1 MNMKKLLT
9 IFTFVVLSVFYVAA
23 QNDTIKVLAIG
34 NSFSEDAVEEHL
46 SGLLRAEGL
55 TVIIGNMYIGGCS
68 IERHVKNLRGDITD
82 YRYRKIDPEGNMK
95 EINGY
100 TLEKAL
106 ADDDWD
112 YVSVQQSSPLSGQPE
127 SYVLLPELV
136 GFVRARIPEDAVIMF
151 HQTWAYSEDSSHKAY
166 VNYDRD
172 QMKMY
177 NAIVETVAAEV
188 PKAGIGLV
196 IPSGTAIQNARTS
209 YLGTDLTRDG
219 YHLSRP
225 HGRYIASCTWLE
237 AVFGIN
243 PVGNAYCPE
252 GMTAK
257 ECRTAQKAAHKAVK
271 RPSGISSVN

>member
-1 MNMKKLLT
+1 MKRF
-9 IFTFVVLSVFYVAA
+9 ISIIAFAVLSVFVASA

-68 IERHVKNLRGDITD
+68 IERHVKNLRGDIAD
-82 YRYRKIDPEGNMK
+82 YRYRKIDPEGNMQ

-106 ADDDWD
+106 ADEDWD

-136 GFVRARIPEDAVIMF
+136 GFVRARIPEDAVMMF

-188 PKAGIGLV
+188 PKVGIGLV

-209 YLGTDLTRDG
+209 HLGTDLTRDG

-237 AVFGIN
+237 V
-243 PVGNAYCPE
+243 P
-252 GMTAK
+252 
-257 ECRTAQKAAHKAVK
+257 R
-271 RPSGISSVN
+271 

>member
-1 MNMKKLLT
+1 MKRF
-9 IFTFVVLSVFYVAA
+9 ISIIVFVVISVFVASA

-68 IERHVKNLRGDITD
+68 IERHVKNLRGDIAD
-82 YRYRKIDPEGNMK
+82 YRYRKIDPQGTMQ

-106 ADDDWD
+106 ADEDWD

-136 GFVRARIPEDAVIMF
+136 GFVRARIPEDAVMMF

-188 PKAGIGLV
+188 PKVGIRLV

-209 YLGTDLTRDG
+209 HLGTDLTRDG

-252 GMTAK
+252 GMTPK
-257 ECRTAQKAAHKAVK
+257 ECRTSQKAAHKAVRK
-271 RPSGISSVN
+271 PTKISRIR

>member
-1 MNMKKLLT
+1 MKRF
-9 IFTFVVLSVFYVAA
+9 ISIIAFAVLSLFVASA
-23 QNDTIKVLAIG
+23 QNDTLKVLAIG

-46 SGLLRAEGL
+46 SGLLRAEGF

-68 IERHVKNLRGDITD
+68 IERHVKNLRGDIAD
-82 YRYRKIDPEGNMK
+82 YRYRKFDPQGNMK

-106 ADDDWD
+106 ADEDWD

-136 GFVRARIPEDAVIMF
+136 GFVSARIPEDAVIMF

-177 NAIVETVAAEV
+177 NAIVETVATEV
-188 PKAGIGLV
+188 PKVGIGLV

-209 YLGTDLTRDG
+209 HLGTDLTRDG

-237 AVFGIN
+237 AVFGVN
-243 PVGNAYCPE
+243 PVGNTYCPE
-252 GMTAK
+252 GMTPK
-257 ECRTAQKAAHKAVK
+257 ECRTAQKAAHKAVRK
-271 RPSGISSVN
+271 PEKITRIK

>member
-1 MNMKKLLT
+1 MKRF
-9 IFTFVVLSVFYVAA
+9 ISIIVFVVISVFVASA

-68 IERHVKNLRGDITD
+68 IERHVKNLRGDIAD
-82 YRYRKIDPEGNMK
+82 YRYRKIDPEGNMQ

-106 ADDDWD
+106 ADEDWD

-136 GFVRARIPEDAVIMF
+136 GFVRARIPEDVVMMF

-188 PKAGIGLV
+188 PKAGVGLV

-209 YLGTDLTRDG
+209 HLGTDLTRDG

-252 GMTAK
+252 GMTPK
-257 ECRTAQKAAHKAVK
+257 ECRTAQKAAHKAVRK
-271 RPSGISSVN
+271 PTKISRIR

>member
-1 MNMKKLLT
+1 MKRF
-9 IFTFVVLSVFYVAA
+9 ISIIVFVVISVFVASA

-68 IERHVKNLRGDITD
+68 IERHVKNLRGDIAD
-82 YRYRKIDPEGNMK
+82 YRYRKIDPEGNMQ

-106 ADDDWD
+106 ADEDWD

-136 GFVRARIPEDAVIMF
+136 GFVRARIPEDAVMMF

-166 VNYDRD
+166 VNYGRD

-177 NAIVETVAAEV
+177 NAIISTVNQETEKV
-188 PKAGIGLV
+188 GIELI
-196 IPSGTAIQNARTS
+196 IPCGTAIQNARTS
-209 YLGTDLTRDG
+209 VLGTDMTRDG

-225 HGRYIASCTWLE
+225 AGRYVAACTWLE
-237 AVFGIN
+237 AVLGVN
-243 PVGNAYCPE
+243 PVGNTYCPE

-257 ECRTAQKAAHKAVK
+257 ECKTAQKAAHKAVK
-271 RPSGISSVN
+271 KPSKVSKIK

>member
-1 MNMKKLLT
+1 MKRF
-9 IFTFVVLSVFYVAA
+9 ISIIVFVVISVFVASA

-68 IERHVKNLRGDITD
+68 IERHVKNLRGDIAD
-82 YRYRKIDPEGNMK
+82 YRYRKIDPQGTMQ
-95 EINGY
+95 EIKGY

-106 ADDDWD
+106 ADEDWD

-136 GFVRARIPEDAVIMF
+136 GFVSARIPEDAVMMF

-209 YLGTDLTRDG
+209 HLGTDLTRDG

-252 GMTAK
+252 GMTPK
-257 ECRTAQKAAHKAVK
+257 ECRTAQKAAHKAVRK
-271 RPSGISSVN
+271 PTKISRIR

>member
-1 MNMKKLLT
+1 MKRF
-9 IFTFVVLSVFYVAA
+9 ISIIAFAVLSVFVASA

-68 IERHVKNLRGDITD
+68 IERHVKNLRGDIAD
-82 YRYRKIDPEGNMK
+82 YRYRKIDPEGNMQ

-106 ADDDWD
+106 ADEDWD

-136 GFVRARIPEDAVIMF
+136 GFVRARIPEDAVMMF

-188 PKAGIGLV
+188 PKAGVGLV

-209 YLGTDLTRDG
+209 HLGTDLTRDG

-252 GMTAK
+252 GMTPK
-257 ECRTAQKAAHKAVK
+257 ECRTAQKAAHKAVRK
-271 RPSGISSVN
+271 PTKISRIR

>member
-1 MNMKKLLT
+1 MKKS
-9 IFTFVVLSVFYVAA
+9 ISFIVFIILSVFFCAA

-34 NSFSEDAVEEHL
+34 NSFSEDAVEQHL
-46 SGLLRAEGL
+46 SDLARSEGL
-55 TVIIGNMYIGGCS
+55 TVVIGNMYIGGCS
-68 IERHVKNLRGDITD
+68 IERHVKNLRGDIAD
-82 YRYRKIDPEGNMK
+82 YRYRKIDPQGNMQ
-95 EINGY
+95 EIKGF

-106 ADDDWD
+106 ADEDWD
-112 YVSVQQSSPLSGQPE
+112 FVSVQQSSPLSGQPE
-127 SYVLLPELV
+127 SYALLPELV
-136 GFVRARIPEDAVIMF
+136 GFVRERIPTDAVVMF

-188 PKAGIGLV
+188 PKVGIGLV

-209 YLGTDLTRDG
+209 HLGTDLTRDG

-225 HGRYIASCTWLE
+225 VGRYIAACTWLE
-237 AVFGIN
+237 AVLEKN
-243 PVGNAYCPE
+243 PVGNDYIPE

-257 ECRTAQKAAHKAVK
+257 ECRTAQKAAHKAVRK
-271 RPSGISSVN
+271 PIKISRIR

>member
-68 IERHVKNLRGDITD
+68 IERHVKNLRGDIAD

-243 PVGNAYCPE
+243 SVGNAYCPE
-252 GMTAK
+252 GMTPK
-257 ECRTAQKAAHKAVK
+257 ECRTAQKSAHKAVGK
-271 RPSGISSVN
+271 PTKISRIR

>member
-9 IFTFVVLSVFYVAA
+9 IFTFVFLSVFYVAA

-68 IERHVKNLRGDITD
+68 IERHVKNLRGDIAD

-225 HGRYIASCTWLE
+225 VGRYIAACTWLE
-237 AVFGIN
+237 AVLGKN
-243 PVGNAYCPE
+243 PVGNDYIPE

-257 ECRTAQKAAHKAVK
+257 ECRTAQKAAHKAVGK
-271 RPSGISSVN
+271 PTKISRIR